1 MYKYK
6 CVKYFAFL
14 SIFPCTCSRVR
25 GRRRRKIGNYEIE
38 KYVFMSK
45 NLHIAI
51 SDLRRTNDILCC
63 LEKKIQLHTN
73 TEL

>member
-1 MYKYK
+1 MCEILCFFKHFSLQLLK
-6 CVKYFAFL
+6 GE
-14 SIFPCTCSRVR
+14 R